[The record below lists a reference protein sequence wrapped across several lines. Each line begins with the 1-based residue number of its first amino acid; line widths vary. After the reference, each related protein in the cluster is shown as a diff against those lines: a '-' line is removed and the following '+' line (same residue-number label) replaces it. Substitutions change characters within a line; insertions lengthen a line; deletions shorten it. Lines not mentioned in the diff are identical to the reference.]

1 MQLSD
6 ECRPVKGSPSETIK
20 FVFFLCAENDALTS
34 STAAAPKPTKMTSKT
49 SQDDQQGP
57 STKELPS
64 QQLSKQPVPDIKE
77 LPVQPVPGT
86 KERPLSTTKV
96 PSQLVPGTDKLHQ
109 LKDEVTELR
118 EAYDR
123 LRRQCDRHMK
133 QLQDELDDE
142 RAARQQLMADFER
155 LKKIVATKLRSFWTV
170 TAGSWSSGRLT
181 GGWSQYLAGRR
192 ISQQKKMCVT

>member
-96 PSQLVPGTDKLHQ
+96 PSQLVPGTKERPVSGAKELAVQPVPGTDKLHQ

-155 LKKIVATKLRSFWTV
+155 LKKIVATKLRSF
-170 TAGSWSSGRLT
+170 
-181 GGWSQYLAGRR
+181 
-192 ISQQKKMCVT
+192 